1 MLKVPRLLRAVI
13 LMLVLALAPVAVLVV
28 LKLGIM
34 RDEVTKIH
42 TVHFFCV
49 MSCCYKD
56 LFDVCNP

>member
-42 TVHFFCV
+42 TVHFFV

-56 LFDVCNP
+56 LFDVFNP